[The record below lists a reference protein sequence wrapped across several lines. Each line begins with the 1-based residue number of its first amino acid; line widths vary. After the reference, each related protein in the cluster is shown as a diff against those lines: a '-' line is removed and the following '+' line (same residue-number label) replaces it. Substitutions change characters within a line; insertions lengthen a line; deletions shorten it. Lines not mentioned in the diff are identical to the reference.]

1 MRNRILA
8 IDDDPDILNVLKA
21 NLELHDF
28 QVELAM
34 TCEEAETRL
43 QEALPD
49 LILLDLM
56 LPDCDGVIFCES
68 LKRKYS
74 QIPVIMLTARDR
86 VSDKVLGLE
95 IGADDY
101 LVKPFE
107 TLELIAR
114 IKACLRRYK
123 QQDRGFSREGEIV
136 IDYQGRT
143 VTVRGKPVELTAKEF
158 DLLCF
163 LVENAGRVLRRDM
176 IRKSLWKSSNIYS
189 WSRVIDVHIQ
199 HLRTKIEKNPSSPEY
214 IQTVSGV
221 GYKFVKVDS

>member
-1 MRNRILA
+1 MGNRILA

-28 QVELAM
+28 QVDSAM
-34 TCEEAETRL
+34 TCEEAKTRL
-43 QEALPD
+43 REALPD

-56 LPDCDGVIFCES
+56 LPDCDGVIFCEA
-68 LKRKYS
+68 LKREYN

-123 QQDRGFSREGEIV
+123 QQERGVVRIGEIV

-143 VTVRGKPVELTAKEF
+143 VTVREKPVELTAKEF

-163 LVENAGRVLRRDM
+163 LVENAGRVLRRDV

-199 HLRTKIEKNPSSPEY
+199 HLRTKIEENPSSPKY

-221 GYKFVKVDS
+221 GYKFIQVDS